1 MNALIPGS
9 YDPIT
14 LGHVNIIERASSMFD
29 KVFVAVMNNDSAKYD
44 KSLSSKE
51 YLFTM
56 EQRLRMVQLSTT
68 HIDNVVCVA
77 SEGRVI
83 DLCDELEIS
92 AIIRG
97 IRNENDLKYE
107 MIHAKWNREHNPRA
121 QTLFMP
127 CDESLSSISS
137 TAVRDLIAKRDVSRL
152 ARVVSPMVAEYIASL
167 SIRN

>member
-14 LGHVNIIERASSMFD
+14 LGHVNIIERAESMFD
-29 KVFVAVMNNDSAKYD
+29 KIFVAVMNNDSAKYD
-44 KSLSSKE
+44 KTLSSKE

-56 EQRLRMVQLSTT
+56 EQRLHMIKLATA

-107 MIHAKWNREHNPRA
+107 MIHAKWNREHNYRA

-137 TAVRDLIAKRDVSRL
+137 TAVRELIAKRDVAEL
-152 ARVVSPMVAEYIASL
+152 AKLVSPAVAEYIATL
-167 SIRN
+167 

>member
-14 LGHVNIIERASSMFD
+14 LGHVNIIERAASMFD
-29 KVFVAVMNNDSAKYD
+29 KIFVAVMNNDSAKYD
-44 KSLSSKE
+44 KTLSSKE

-56 EQRLRMVQLSTT
+56 EQRLQMIKLATA
-68 HIDNVVCVA
+68 HIGNVVCVA

-107 MIHAKWNREHNPRA
+107 MIHAKWNREHNDRA

-137 TAVRDLIAKRDVSRL
+137 TAVRELIAKRDVAEL
-152 ARVVSPMVAEYIASL
+152 AKLVSPAVAEYIASL
-167 SIRN
+167 